1 MCIDLDFWVSA
12 LIYFHNLVLIRLTIW
27 LLQSCLVDALI
38 QIFSLFF
45 GCFDLRHE
53 HEKLCDDID
62 VVNYMATDDEIGKNS
77 RKLNPCNWL
86 QKTQNI
92 KNEKSSLE
100 LVEKIK

>member
-1 MCIDLDFWVSA
+1 MCIDLNFWVSA
-12 LIYFHNLVLIRLTIW
+12 LIYFHNFVFI

-62 VVNYMATDDEIGKNS
+62 VVNYMDTDDEIGKNS
-77 RKLNPCNWL
+77 RNLNPCNWL

-92 KNEKSSLE
+92 ENEK
-100 LVEKIK
+100 